1 MSSKIKGILACTA
14 AVVAS
19 FYIWGLLG
27 AGTTDPIPA
36 LMTGG
41 VAGIMCGAAIAF
53 IRNGTAPLAV
63 GVGAMIVL
71 WGIVSAVLIQA
82 FGAGGLDV
90 SRFIITSLII
100 VGVGA
105 VGGQSYKLAAKPA
118 AAKFIGD

>member
-1 MSSKIKGILACTA
+1 MSNKMKGILACTA
-14 AVVAS
+14 AVIAS

-27 AGTTDPIPA
+27 AGTINPIPA

-41 VAGIMCGAAIAF
+41 IAGIACGAAIAF

-63 GVGAMIVL
+63 GVGAMIVF

-82 FGAGGLDV
+82 FGVGGLDV